1 MSFENFP
8 VALEQDIDL
17 TLNGI
22 RHAIALHWKAYY
34 SQPPEE
40 RLGDQ
45 DRWDDQILLTLREL
59 GVVDERVAV
68 DINEIAKFEAQFL

>member
-1 MSFENFP
+1 MSYENFSTTP
-8 VALEQDIDL
+8 EQDIDL

-34 SQPPEE
+34 SLPPEE

-45 DRWDDQILLTLREL
+45 ERWDDQILLTLREL
-59 GVVDERVAV
+59 GVVDEQVAL